1 MFTGIVEETG
11 VLSARQLNSL
21 TFRASK
27 ILEGL
32 QIGDS
37 IAVNGICLTVVS
49 FNSEGFS
56 VEVMPETLKRA
67 NLGLLEIG
75 GRVNLERALT
85 LSKPLGG
92 HFVQGHVDGTGRV
105 KEVSRIPG
113 ATIIKL
119 VAPAHIMR
127 YIVDKG
133 FIAVDGISLTV
144 VERSGDEI
152 TLSIVGHSLANTTLG
167 TVKAGSI
174 VNLEADILAKYVENF
189 TGRPE
194 AGINMDFLA
203 EHGFTAE

>member
-11 VLSARQLNSL
+11 VLSARQSNSL
-21 TFRASK
+21 SFKASK
-27 ILEGL
+27 VLEGL

-49 FNSEGFS
+49 FNNEGFS
-56 VEVMPETLKRA
+56 VEVMPETIKRS
-67 NLGLLEIG
+67 NLGLVEIG

-105 KEVSRIPG
+105 KEVSEISG

-119 VAPAHIMR
+119 VAPSSIMR

-144 VERSGDEI
+144 VQQSGDEI

-167 TVKAGSI
+167 TAKAGSV
-174 VNLEADILAKYVENF
+174 VNLEADILAKYVEKY

-194 AGINMDFLA
+194 AGLDMDFLA
-203 EHGFTAE
+203 EHGFTA

>member
-11 VLSARQLNSL
+11 ILSARQPNRL
-21 TFRASK
+21 TFEASK
-27 ILEGL
+27 VREGL
-32 QIGDS
+32 QVGDS

-56 VEVMPETLKRA
+56 VEVMPETLNRS
-67 NLGLLEIG
+67 NLGLVEIG

-92 HFVQGHVDGTGRV
+92 HFVQGHVDGTGKV
-105 KEVSRIPG
+105 KEVIKITG
-113 ATIIKL
+113 ATIIRL
-119 VAPAHIMR
+119 VAPSHVMR

-133 FIAVDGISLTV
+133 FVAVDGISLTV
-144 VERSGDEI
+144 VQQTGDEV

-167 TVKAGSI
+167 SLKTGSV
-174 VNLEADILAKYVENF
+174 VNLEADILAKYVEKF
-189 TGRPE
+189 TTPPE
-194 AGINMDFLA
+194 AGIDMAFLA

>member
-11 VLSARQLNSL
+11 VLSARQSNSL
-21 TFRASK
+21 SFKASK
-27 ILEGL
+27 VLEGL

-49 FNSEGFS
+49 FNNEGFS
-56 VEVMPETLKRA
+56 VEVMPETIKRS
-67 NLGLLEIG
+67 NLGLVEIG

-105 KEVSRIPG
+105 KEVSEISG

-119 VAPAHIMR
+119 VAPSSIMR

-144 VERSGDEI
+144 VQQSGDEI

-167 TVKAGSI
+167 TAKAGSV
-174 VNLEADILAKYVENF
+174 VNLEADILAKYVEKY

-194 AGINMDFLA
+194 AGLDMAFLA
-203 EHGFTAE
+203 EHGFTA